1 MARNAIGMTMATA
14 SLLGASPCDA
24 LGVCVGAAVF
34 VTVAVVGVKVW
45 DGRKRTGE
53 VVGNGAVS
61 VIRPPRP
68 SVEAAAIWEGKPPPV
83 LPTAEMSGSKLLFG
97 A

>member
-14 SLLGASPCDA
+14 SLLGASPGDA

-45 DGRKRTGE
+45 VGRERIGE
-53 VVGNGAVS
+53 VVGKGAVS

-68 SVEAAAIWEGKPPPV
+68 SVEAGANCEGKPGNR
-83 LPTAEMSGSKLLFG
+83 A
-97 A
+97 